1 MPPSLSLDSRG
12 DPSALLYETQKVA
25 VLKML
30 RQSPGNLHRLAN
42 TLSTVSACHEC
53 NKEGSAVERKV
64 PYIRPFQAKEGSIL
78 QVGKI

>member
-1 MPPSLSLDSRG
+1 MCKTPGFEPKVMDSMQDKSSRT
-12 DPSALLYETQKVA
+12 E
-25 VLKML
+25 ML